1 MLSIFLLIPLSL
13 MLFVVAIW
21 AVRYAVKSNQF
32 EDLDNAS
39 QRIILDDRQ
48 ERRQTLQA
56 HEHSA
61 PDQPQT
67 IEDGKPNKAAKT
79 VSNDTG
85 QDRHLK
91 S

>member
-39 QRIILDDRQ
+39 QRIILEDRQ
-48 ERRQTLQA
+48 DRRKVVQA
-56 HEHSA
+56 HEHS
-61 PDQPQT
+61 T
-67 IEDGKPNKAAKT
+67 
-79 VSNDTG
+79 NDRSA
-85 QDRHLK
+85 DE
-91 S
+91 

>member
-48 ERRQTLQA
+48 ERRQTMQA
-56 HEHSA
+56 HENATSTKQA
-61 PDQPQT
+61 NDQTNLADTESINP
-67 IEDGKPNKAAKT
+67 
-79 VSNDTG
+79 SNIDSNP
-85 QDRHLK
+85 K
-91 S
+91 I

>member
-48 ERRQTLQA
+48 ERRQTMQA
-56 HEHSA
+56 HERA
-61 PDQPQT
+61 IQPQQSENIT
-67 IEDGKPNKAAKT
+67 PINDNVGTDT
-79 VSNDTG
+79 VVHSDI
-85 QDRHLK
+85 DKHPK
-91 S
+91 I